1 MRVLIT
7 GGTGT
12 VGSATVR
19 KLVSQSVPVSVLT
32 HSPEKSKS
40 VPPGVQAVFG
50 DFRKPET
57 LPAAMDGVDELFLIT
72 ALSQT
77 ESEEGVNLVR
87 AAKQA
92 GIKRVVLLSIHD
104 VESAPHIPHFR
115 SKIEIEAALHDSGI
129 PCTVLMP
136 NNFFQN
142 DYFLQQPISEFGVYP
157 QPYGDIGLSR
167 VDVRDIADA
176 AVNALL
182 QEGHEGERYPLVGP
196 EALNGFQTAQIWGR
210 HLGREIRYAG
220 NDLKAWA
227 EQVQGLM
234 PPWLIEDLKTM
245 YAFFQQSGLR
255 ATEAD
260 LKQQAKILH
269 HPPRDYGTFVAETAR
284 AWKG

>member
-1 MRVLIT
+1 MRVVVT
-7 GGTGT
+7 CGTGT

-40 VPPGVQAVFG
+40 LPAGAQAVFG

-57 LPAAMDGVDELFLIT
+57 LTAALDGIDELFLIT
-72 ALSQT
+72 ALSQS
-77 ESEEGVNLVR
+77 ESEEGINMVQ

-92 GIKRVVLLSIHD
+92 AIKRVVLLSIHN
-104 VESAPHIPHFR
+104 VESAPHVPHFR
-115 SKIEIEAALHDSGI
+115 SKMEIEAALHDSGI
-129 PCTVLMP
+129 PSTILMP

-142 DYFLQQPISEFGVYP
+142 DYSFQQPINEFGVYP

-182 QEGHEGERYPLVGP
+182 QEGHEAERYPLVGP
-196 EALNGFQTAQIWGR
+196 EALNGFQTAQIWSR
-210 HLGREIRYAG
+210 HLGKEIRYAG
-220 NDLKAWA
+220 NDLEAWGD
-227 EQVQGLM
+227 QVHDLM
-234 PPWLIEDLKTM
+234 QPWMVEDLKTM
-245 YAFFQQSGLR
+245 YAFFQQNGLK